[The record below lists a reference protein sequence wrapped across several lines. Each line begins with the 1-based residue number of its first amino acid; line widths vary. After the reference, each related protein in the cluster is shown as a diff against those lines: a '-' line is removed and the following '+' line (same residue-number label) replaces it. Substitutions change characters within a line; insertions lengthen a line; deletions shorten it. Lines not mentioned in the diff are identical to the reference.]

1 MLRQSGLQDHVGAT
15 PVWVPEPL
23 DSALEASS
31 FYVCLLPMNLEAVKS
46 ALQAVVHQSV
56 KRGEQLFNS
65 RSTAI
70 RRQSRSNQ
78 VGRKWLNGEAWSCFT
93 CWR

>member
-31 FYVCLLPMNLEAVKS
+31 TTDEPRDREVCVAG
-46 ALQAVVHQSV
+46 
-56 KRGEQLFNS
+56 RGAPEC
-65 RSTAI
+65 
-70 RRQSRSNQ
+70 
-78 VGRKWLNGEAWSCFT
+78 EAWRAAVQLEERSDQAAKSQQPSWEET
-93 CWR
+93 AQR